1 MRRVLTGAALK
12 KKLLELA
19 EAVPLAP
26 MPATRKL
33 GPQLHTCGP
42 LRPC

>member
-26 MPATRKL
+26 MPATQEASL
-33 GPQLHTCGP
+33 GPQLHT
-42 LRPC
+42 